1 MAKIIDFKQRQQ
13 TAEVIQR
20 LGNVGSIITDIIE
33 ALDKG
38 YMHMDNM
45 EMQFQTSQDA
55 FELIL
60 AEAMEKLGPENIPTE
75 LLEKSRLVSI
85 EITDEGIYYQ
95 WQGKKWKRLE

>member
-1 MAKIIDFKQRQQ
+1 MAEIIDFKQRQQ

-20 LGNVGSIITDIIE
+20 LGNVGSIITDIVE

-45 EMQFQTSQDA
+45 EMQFQTSQNA

>member
-1 MAKIIDFKQRQQ
+1 MAEIIDFKERQQ

>member
-1 MAKIIDFKQRQQ
+1 MAEIIDFKQRQQ

-85 EITDEGIYYQ
+85 EITNEGIYYQ

>member
-1 MAKIIDFKQRQQ
+1 MAEIIDFKQRQQ

-20 LGNVGSIITDIIE
+20 LGNVGSIITDITE

-45 EMQFQTSQDA
+45 EMQFQTSQNA

-60 AEAMEKLGPENIPTE
+60 EEAIEKVGAENIPTE
-75 LLEKSRLVSI
+75 LLEQSRLVSI
-85 EITDEGIYYQ
+85 EITDEGIYYK

>member
-1 MAKIIDFKQRQQ
+1 MAEIIDFKQRQQ

>member
-1 MAKIIDFKQRQQ
+1 MAEIIDFKQRQQ

-45 EMQFQTSQDA
+45 EMQFQTSHFA

>member
-1 MAKIIDFKQRQQ
+1 MAEIIDFKQRQQ
-13 TAEVIQR
+13 SAEVIQR
-20 LGNVGSIITDIIE
+20 LGNVGNIITDIIE

-45 EMQFQTSQDA
+45 EVQFETSQNA

-85 EITDEGIYYQ
+85 EITDDGIYYQ
-95 WQGKKWKRLE
+95 WQGRKWKRLE

>member
-1 MAKIIDFKQRQQ
+1 MAEIIDFKQRQQ

-95 WQGKKWKRLE
+95 WQGKK

>member
-1 MAKIIDFKQRQQ
+1 MAEIIDFKQRQQ

-45 EMQFQTSQDA
+45 EMQFQTSQNA

>member
-1 MAKIIDFKQRQQ
+1 MAEIIDFKQRQQ
-13 TAEVIQR
+13 SAEVIQR
-20 LGNVGSIITDIIE
+20 LGNVGNIITDIIE

-45 EMQFQTSQDA
+45 EMQFETSQNA

-85 EITDEGIYYQ
+85 EITDDGIYYQ
-95 WQGKKWKRLE
+95 WQGRKWKRLE